1 MIDSKDVQI
10 VASSLSQAINSMKE
24 VGKNEQFHIER
35 DEINRVILEKS
46 ESRIKWAGIIKIGF
60 LLISA
65 LIQLYIMKSF
75 FRQNSIPYQPVEQ
88 WSIHCPNST
97 NGV

>member
-35 DEINRVILEKS
+35 DEINRLILEKS

-88 WSIHCPNST
+88 
-97 NGV
+97 

>member
-88 WSIHCPNST
+88 
-97 NGV
+97 